1 MLHSSLLEKTRNYI
15 EHKDTIMKQINV
27 MMFSLMLK
35 PQQDS
40 RQRQIQQK
48 EESGKSLAATGL
60 VKVQKKI

>member
-1 MLHSSLLEKTRNYI
+1 
-15 EHKDTIMKQINV
+15 MKLYRTQRYNHETNKCYDVFIDV
-27 MMFSLMLK
+27 K

-60 VKVQKKI
+60 VKGQKKI